1 MLFNFTLE
9 YVFRRA
15 QVNQDVLKLNGKHQI
30 LVCADE
36 VNILGG
42 RVHTIKKNTESLLVG
57 SKEIGLKVY
66 TDKT

>member
-1 MLFNFTLE
+1 LLFNFTLE
-9 YVFRRA
+9 YVFRRV
-15 QVNQDVLKLNGKHQI
+15 QVNQDVLKLNVKHQI

>member
-9 YVFRRA
+9 YVFRRV
-15 QVNQDVLKLNGKHQI
+15 QVNQDVLKLNVKHQI

>member
-1 MLFNFTLE
+1 LLFNFTLE
-9 YVFRRA
+9 YVFRRV

>member
-9 YVFRRA
+9 YVFRRV